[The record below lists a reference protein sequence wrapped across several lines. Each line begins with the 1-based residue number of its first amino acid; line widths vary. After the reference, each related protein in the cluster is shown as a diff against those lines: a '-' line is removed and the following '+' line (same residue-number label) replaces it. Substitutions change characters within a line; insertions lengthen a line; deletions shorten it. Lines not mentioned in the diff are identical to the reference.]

1 MKYLTREEK
10 FYKIKSGL
18 TSSFD
23 AVSKHSIKA
32 EFFLALVI
40 AILMISSLLLERYLK
55 FSGSITIILM
65 IVFIAIKIHNIRL
78 KQGSISLED
87 ALSVIALGMFLVLK
101 IVLSRTPSAIMI
113 SAISLILLYSIGLM
127 PKIESLIES
136 RSIFSFLL
144 SYILFILIIIF
155 LFSSFYATNNAGFA
169 ELGTQKSIDFQDSL
183 YFSAVTFTTVGYGD
197 ITPLDENRLIAS
209 IEAIT
214 GTVLNIAFIGYVL
227 ASRKNY

>member
-10 FYKIKSGL
+10 LYRIKSGL
-18 TSSFD
+18 TSGFD
-23 AVSKHSIKA
+23 AVSKHSIKV

-55 FSGSITIILM
+55 FSGSITIVLM
-65 IVFIAIKIHNIRL
+65 IIFIAIKVHNVRI
-78 KQGSISLED
+78 KEDSISLED
-87 ALSVIALGMFLVLK
+87 ALSLIALGMFLVLK
-101 IVLSRTPSAIMI
+101 ILLSRTPSAIMI

-136 RSIFSFLL
+136 RSIFSFIV
-144 SYILFILIIIF
+144 SYLLFILIIIF
-155 LFSSFYATNNAGFA
+155 LFSSFYATNNSGFA
-169 ELGTQKSIDFQDSL
+169 ELGEQKSIDFQDSL
-183 YFSAVTFTTVGYGD
+183 YFSAITFTTVGYGD
-197 ITPLDENRLIAS
+197 ITPLDENRILAS

>member
-18 TSSFD
+18 TNSFD
-23 AVSKHSIKA
+23 VINRHSLRM
-32 EFFLALVI
+32 EFILALVI
-40 AILMISSLLLERYLK
+40 AILMISSLILERYMKISASATL
-55 FSGSITIILM
+55 ILM
-65 IVFIAIKIHNIRL
+65 IIFIAIKIHNIRL
-78 KQGSISLED
+78 KKDSISLED

-101 IVLSRTPSAIMI
+101 LVLSITPSAVMI

-136 RSIFSFLL
+136 RSIMSFIV
-144 SYILFILIIIF
+144 SYLLFILIIIF
-155 LFSSFYATNNAGFA
+155 LFSSFYATNNASFA
-169 ELGTQKSIDFQDSL
+169 ELGTQKSIDFQESL